1 MYLKRVQYIGA
12 LQVLLLIVGCHGEIP
27 LFFPA
32 SSVLQVTSSLSVP
45 VVIPQRKLFWDWGLQ
60 MNYNLPAQ
68 PSSFYAASIWP
79 DEFERR
85 HKRQLRNETQ
95 KYMPTNGLTNMHP
108 NDLTAGELYES
119 IENMLTRYGIDESCL
134 LQSVCE
140 LARHP
145 FDDGHQNMLTA
156 LLTFTLTPSLHEA
169 FAPSETVYREIYEE
183 AEQQGFLGANC
194 AKLYRECP
202 VDILGGISKLIS

>member
-1 MYLKRVQYIGA
+1 MSLRGVHFILA
-12 LQVLLLIVGCHGEIP
+12 LLLSLIGCYAKMP
-27 LFFPA
+27 LFYPA
-32 SSVLQVTSSLSVP
+32 TSVYQITSALSVP
-45 VVIPQRKLFWDWGLQ
+45 IVIPERKIFWDWGVQ
-60 MNYNLPAQ
+60 MNYDMPAK
-68 PSSFYAASIWP
+68 PSSFYAATIWP
-79 DEFERR
+79 DQFERR
-85 HKRQLRNETQ
+85 SKRQLRNETL
-95 KYMPTNGLTNMHP
+95 KYMPAGLKNMHP

-134 LQSVCE
+134 LRAVCE

-169 FAPSETVYREIYEE
+169 FAHSETVYREIYED
-183 AEQQGFLGANC
+183 AEQQGFIGGNC
-194 AKLYRECP
+194 GQLYPECS